1 MRDPDPGIMRRARIG
16 LLGMPVG
23 ELRNLD
29 PLATACAADGRW
41 SFLLIVA
48 PLSVAGRRWLPARCH
63 NSHTDSELV
72 FLCSS
77 GCSPILADQALDD
90 VGALDPGGHIDRLAG
105 RRRALEHVMHRA
117 LALRVLGD
125 APQRIRV
132 LVVRYPVEVSFPSPP
147 PTHAADRRSD
157 PPPRAALSLHPV
169 VWERECQPRRL
180 LSG

>member
-1 MRDPDPGIMRRARIG
+1 MRDPDSGIMRRARIG

-77 GCSPILADQALDD
+77 GCSPVLADQALDD

-132 LVVRYPVEVSFPSPP
+132 LVVRYPVES
-147 PTHAADRRSD
+147 A
-157 PPPRAALSLHPV
+157 SLHHHRPMRQIAAATHHHV
-169 VWERECQPRRL
+169 PRFHFIL
-180 LSG
+180 VSGNENVSHDVY